1 MKAAR
6 GVSASC
12 IVIVLSA
19 CWLINLAL
27 ARIPPG
33 TWEGRMIITGDVVVS
48 TLVDWRFSMVV
59 CVSLEGFIVG
69 ATLQIAGTAPGV
81 LFCVSRR

>member
-33 TWEGRMIITGDVVVS
+33 TWEGRMIITGDVVVH
-48 TLVDWRFSMVV
+48 TLVDWRFLIAA
-59 CVSLEGFIVG
+59 CVSVGIIVG
-69 ATLQIAGTAPGV
+69 AT
-81 LFCVSRR
+81 